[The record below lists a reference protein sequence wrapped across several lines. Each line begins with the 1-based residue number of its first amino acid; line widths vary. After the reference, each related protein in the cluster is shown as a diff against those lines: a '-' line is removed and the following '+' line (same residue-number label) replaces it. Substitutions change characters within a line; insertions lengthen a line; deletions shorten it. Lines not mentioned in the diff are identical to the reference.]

1 MIDSVTT
8 MAPHQLFDEIISKLI
23 LLFLTLYGEVF
34 KEGESLCEW
43 YMLIKRQVVC
53 VFFGVA

>member
-1 MIDSVTT
+1 MIESVTT
-8 MAPHQLFDEIISKLI
+8 MAPHQLFDKIISKLI
-23 LLFLTLYGEVF
+23 LLFLALYREVF

-53 VFFGVA
+53 VVCGLA